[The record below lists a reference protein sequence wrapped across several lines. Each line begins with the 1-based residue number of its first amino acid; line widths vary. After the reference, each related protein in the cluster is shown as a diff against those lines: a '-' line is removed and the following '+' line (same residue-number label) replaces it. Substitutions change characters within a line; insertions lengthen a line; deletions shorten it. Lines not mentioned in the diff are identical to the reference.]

1 MSLLDKF
8 RALQTTMSELVQSR
22 SRLDNIPA
30 AMTTLHQEHLER
42 SAEIEKEEAS
52 HKEAERTRREAE
64 AAHADAQEKLKH
76 YQQQIGQVTN
86 QREYGALLKEIDLVK
101 TKIKEAEERAIQ
113 ALETV
118 ESAARMLQE
127 QRAAFD
133 DLDRRYKDEL
143 EKWESEKPGIAI
155 RAGELEAAATVL
167 RGEIPRNHLT
177 LFERLFQRTG
187 GQAMA
192 EVRKMGVLR
201 SANAMWHCSACN
213 YNVRPQIV
221 VEIQAGT
228 FHQCDSCKRILYWQA
243 EAAGGDSA
251 EG

>member
-22 SRLDNIPA
+22 SRLDNIPSW
-30 AMTTLHQEHLER
+30 MTALHQEHRDR
-42 SAEIEKEEAS
+42 SAEIEKEEAN
-52 HKEAERTRREAE
+52 HKEAERVRREAE
-64 AAHADAQEKLKH
+64 AVHADSQEKLKH

-101 TKIKEAEERAIQ
+101 TRIKEAEERAIQ

-133 DLDRRYKDEL
+133 ELDQRYKDEL
-143 EKWESEKPGIAI
+143 EKWENEKPGIAK
-155 RAGELEAAATVL
+155 RAGELETSADLL
-167 RGEIPRNHLT
+167 RSDIPRNHLT

-192 EVRKMGVLR
+192 EVRKMEVLR

-243 EAAGGDSA
+243 EETAGDSA
-251 EG
+251 AG